1 MMRNPRAY
9 LVLAA
14 LLIAV
19 PFQACRTASTQVSG
33 GKASMKLGIVMTTT
47 DPETVFNAFRL
58 ANYSVENGDK
68 VSVFLLGERRRT
80 RPDPRSEVRRAGNR
94 QDLPR
99 KGWQGHGLWNLSQ
112 AAQFG
117 RFGTVPT
124 FDPEGPS

>member
-33 GKASMKLGIVMTTT
+33 GKASMKLGIVMTAT

-80 RPDPRSEVRRAGNR
+80 RPDPRSEVRRARNR
-94 QDLPR
+94 QDLSG
-99 KGWQGHGLWNLSQ
+99 KGRHGHGLRNLPQ
-112 AAQFG
+112 APQFG

-124 FDPEGPS
+124 FNPEGPS